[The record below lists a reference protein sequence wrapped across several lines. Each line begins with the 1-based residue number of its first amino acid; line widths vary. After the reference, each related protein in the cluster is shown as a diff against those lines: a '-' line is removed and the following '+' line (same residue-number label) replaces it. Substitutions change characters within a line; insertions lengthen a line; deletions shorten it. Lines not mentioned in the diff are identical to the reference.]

1 MKLNHFQALF
11 TLNLFEFEYSYH
23 DDKKNVCIQRV
34 NNCVKFLSNQ
44 NQMKRL
50 TFFLDN
56 VAFWDPIMKMTQ
68 LEFLELKISSKLSN
82 KQILTILKN
91 HTNTSVKFL
100 KIILKFN
107 DSSFKLCQ
115 TIAEYFSGVVHL
127 DMR

>member
-1 MKLNHFQALF
+1 M
-11 TLNLFEFEYSYH
+11 NLFEFEYSGSE
-23 DDKKNVCIQRV
+23 DDDDFDIDSV
-34 NNCVKFLSNQ
+34 NNFVKFLNNQ
-44 NQMKRL
+44 HQMKRL
-50 TFFLDN
+50 TFFMDK
-56 VAFWDPIMKMTQ
+56 VVFWDPIMKMTQ

-100 KIILKFN
+100 KIIQKFN

-127 DMR
+127 DLRWFFFLII